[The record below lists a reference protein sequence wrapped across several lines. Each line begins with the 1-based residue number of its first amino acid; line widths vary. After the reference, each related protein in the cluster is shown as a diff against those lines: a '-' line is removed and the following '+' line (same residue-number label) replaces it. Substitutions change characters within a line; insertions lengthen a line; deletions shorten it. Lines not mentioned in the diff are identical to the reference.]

1 MKCRSTAGN
10 RSSRRM
16 ALALVAGALMT
27 VGSPGIAA
35 SSASQGN
42 GPHREVQAG
51 FGDCKNHNS
60 GLHDGYD
67 CPVADSGVTS

>member
-1 MKCRSTAGN
+1 MMHRSTAGN
-10 RSSRRM
+10 RFSRRA

-27 VGSPGIAA
+27 VGSPGIAV
-35 SSASQGN
+35 SSASEGN

-60 GLHDGYD
+60 GLHNGYD
-67 CPVADSGVTS
+67 CPVAESGITT

>member
-1 MKCRSTAGN
+1 MTHRSTAAN
-10 RSSRRM
+10 RFSRRA

-27 VGSPGIAA
+27 VGYPAIAV
-35 SSASQGN
+35 SSASEGN

-60 GLHDGYD
+60 GVHNGYD
-67 CPVADSGVTS
+67 CEEFDGGIS